1 MSMLRV
7 FIITFLFSS
16 AVLAC
21 KTVKKKNLQ
30 AADFSRYDLQ
40 NPVVIKLPDGLT
52 EISGIVFYPKDTSV
66 FAIEDEDGM
75 LYKIYLN
82 RKDVITKWRF
92 DNKHDFEDIVL
103 HDSVFYVLI
112 SNGNIESIH
121 FGDTDSVITS
131 KSKFEGG
138 GKTVN
143 EFEAM
148 YYDDSLQQIVMLC
161 KDCDGDGSKTVSAW
175 GYNISK
181 QAYTSLVYA
190 IDIEPIAKKLGVDK
204 LKLRP
209 SAAAINPVTNE
220 LYILSSLSK
229 LIVVTDRKGK
239 FIDLYELDPGI
250 YTQSEGIAFTAD
262 GDLIIS
268 NEGQETELQNIL
280 IIKNKKKG
288 L

>member
-1 MSMLRV
+1 
-7 FIITFLFSS
+7 
-16 AVLAC
+16 
-21 KTVKKKNLQ
+21 
-30 AADFSRYDLQ
+30 
-40 NPVVIKLPDGLT
+40 LPDGLA
-52 EISGIVFYPKDTSV
+52 EISGIAYYPKDTAV
-66 FAIEDEDGM
+66 FAIKDEDGI

-121 FGDTDSVITS
+121 FGATDSAITK

-138 GKTVN
+138 GKTSN

-148 YYDDSLQQIVMLC
+148 YYDDSLQQLVLLC
-161 KDCDGDGSKTVSAW
+161 KNCDGDGSKTISAW
-175 GYNISK
+175 GYNISE
-181 QAYTSLVYA
+181 QTYNSFVFA
-190 IDIEPIAKKLGVDK
+190 IDIESIAKKLGVDK

-209 SAAAINPVTNE
+209 SAAAINPSTNE

-250 YTQSEGIAFTAD
+250 YTQPEGIAFTAD

-268 NEGQETELQNIL
+268 NEGQETDQQNIL
-280 IIKNKKKG
+280 IIRNKKKG

>member
-1 MSMLRV
+1 M
-7 FIITFLFSS
+7 
-16 AVLAC
+16 
-21 KTVKKKNLQ
+21 
-30 AADFSRYDLQ
+30 
-40 NPVVIKLPDGLT
+40 
-52 EISGIVFYPKDTSV
+52 
-66 FAIEDEDGM
+66 FAIKDEDGI

-82 RKDVITKWRF
+82 REDVITKWRF
-92 DNKHDFEDIVL
+92 DKKQDFEDIVL

-112 SNGNIESIH
+112 SNGNIVSIH
-121 FGDTDSVITS
+121 FGEADSVITD

-161 KDCDGDGSKTVSAW
+161 KECDGDGSKTVSAW
-175 GYNISK
+175 GYNIST
-181 QAYTSLVYA
+181 QVYSSLVYA
-190 IDIEPIAKKLGVDK
+190 IDMAPIAKNLGVDK

-220 LYILSSLSK
+220 LYILSSLSH
-229 LIVVTDRKGK
+229 LIVITDRKGK

-250 YTQSEGIAFTAD
+250 YTQPEGIAFTAE
-262 GDLIIS
+262 GDLMIS
-268 NEGQETELQNIL
+268 NEGLETGRQSIL
-280 IIKNKKKG
+280 IIRNKRKG